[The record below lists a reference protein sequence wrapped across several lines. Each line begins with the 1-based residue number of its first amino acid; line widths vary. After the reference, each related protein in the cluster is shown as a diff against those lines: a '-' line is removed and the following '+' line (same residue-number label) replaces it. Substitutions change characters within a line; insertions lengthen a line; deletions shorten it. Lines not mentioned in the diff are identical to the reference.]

1 MRFLKKRNFVRFTDI
16 KEEVAS
22 YLPNADFSLLEKA
35 YVFSAKV
42 HKGQTRL
49 SGEPYLIHPL
59 EVAMILAKLRM
70 DLPTVSAGLLHDVL
84 EDTLTSFGEL
94 KELFGEEIANLVDG
108 VTKISKLPLT
118 DPKVSQAETYRK
130 MIMAMAK
137 DIRVILIKLADRLHN
152 VRTLEYHE
160 EEKRKLIA
168 KETIEIYAP
177 IAHRLG
183 IEWMKNELENLAFQH
198 LDPVAYNEI
207 YRKLRRFEK
216 EKQKYIEEVKEILKK
231 ILKENGIEAEIQG
244 RIKEP
249 YSVYEKMKRL
259 GIDFEQVYDLLA
271 FRVIVNTE
279 QECYQALGIIHSLWT
294 PVPGR
299 FKDYIALPK
308 PNFYQSLH
316 TTVIGPYGERMEV
329 QIRTWEMHKVAEDGI
344 AAHWKYKT
352 GKGLGEEE
360 VKKIG
365 WLRQILELQ
374 RELEDPK
381 EFLHILKIDL
391 YPDEVYVFTPKGE
404 VKVLPK
410 GATPIDFAYSIHTD
424 IGNHCYGAR
433 VNGKLVPLDYELK
446 SGEIVEILTSPKAHP
461 NRDWLKFAKTSRA
474 RAKILKF
481 LREQEKK
488 HAIIL
493 GQELCEKELKKVG
506 LSLSEFQKKEEFKNL
521 LESFNFKSSDDL
533 FAAIGF
539 GKITVSQVVDK
550 IAPQETPVKKSE
562 SKRIKLDNLIKIN
575 GMENL
580 LVYFAKCCNPLPGDE
595 VVGFIT
601 RGHGISIHT
610 SDCPNVLS
618 IPPERYVEVEWK
630 GENGFLFPVKIKVQA
645 EDRKGLLAALSNSI
659 SQMGINILKA
669 YVNTTK
675 TGEALNFFEVEISN
689 TKQLEKLL
697 SHLRKVKGV
706 KRVERVKKWV

>member
-1 MRFLKKRNFVRFTDI
+1 MRFLKRRNFVRFTDI

-22 YLPNADFSLLEKA
+22 YLPEADFSLLEKA

-70 DLPTVSAGLLHDVL
+70 DLPTISAGLLHDVL
-84 EDTLTSFGEL
+84 EDTLTSFQEI

-108 VTKISKLPLT
+108 VTKISKLPFT
-118 DPKVSQAETYRK
+118 DPKITQAETYRK

-207 YRKLRRFEK
+207 YRKLRHFEK
-216 EKQKYIEEVKEILKK
+216 EKQKYIEEVKK
-231 ILKENGIEAEIQG
+231 ILKNKLEENSIEAEIQG

-249 YSVYEKMKRL
+249 YSVYEKIKRL
-259 GIDFEQVYDLLA
+259 GINFEQVYDLLA
-271 FRVIVNTE
+271 FRVIVNSE

-316 TTVIGPYGERMEV
+316 TTVIGPYGEMMEV
-329 QIRTWEMHKVAEDGI
+329 QIRTWEMHKVAEEGI

-352 GKGLGEEE
+352 GKGLDEEE
-360 VKKIG
+360 VKRIG

-374 RELEDPK
+374 QELEDSR

-410 GATPIDFAYSIHTD
+410 GATPIDFAYSIHTE

-461 NRDWLKFAKTSRA
+461 NRDWLKFARTSRA

-481 LREQEKK
+481 LREQEKN

-506 LSLSEFQKKEEFKNL
+506 FSLGEIQKREEFKKL
-521 LESFNFKSSDDL
+521 LELFNFKSPDDL

-539 GKITVSQVVDK
+539 GKVTVSQIIGK
-550 IAPQETPVKKSE
+550 IAPQETLVRKGKSKK
-562 SKRIKLDNLIKIN
+562 INLGTLIKIN

-580 LVYFAKCCNPLPGDE
+580 LVHFAKCCNPLPGDE
-595 VVGFIT
+595 VIGFVT

-610 SDCPNVLS
+610 FDCPNVLS
-618 IPPERYVEVEWK
+618 VPPERYVEVEWK

-659 SQMGINILKA
+659 SQLGINILKA
-669 YVNTTK
+669 HVSTTK
-675 TGEALNFFEVEISN
+675 SGEALNFFEVEISN

-706 KRVERVKKWV
+706 KKAERVKKWI

>member
-1 MRFLKKRNFVRFTDI
+1 MRFLKRRNFVRFTDI

-22 YLPNADFSLLEKA
+22 YLPEADFSLLEKA

-70 DLPTVSAGLLHDVL
+70 DLPTISAGLLHDVL
-84 EDTLTSFGEL
+84 EDTLTSFQEI

-108 VTKISKLPLT
+108 VTKISKLPFT
-118 DPKVSQAETYRK
+118 DPKITQAETYRK

-207 YRKLRRFEK
+207 YRKLRHFEK
-216 EKQKYIEEVKEILKK
+216 EKQKYIEEVKK
-231 ILKENGIEAEIQG
+231 ILKNKLEENSIEAEIQG

-249 YSVYEKMKRL
+249 YSVYEKIKRL

-271 FRVIVNTE
+271 FRVIVNSE

-316 TTVIGPYGERMEV
+316 TTVIGPYGEMMEV
-329 QIRTWEMHKVAEDGI
+329 QIRTWEMHKVAEEGI

-352 GKGLGEEE
+352 GKGLDEEE
-360 VKKIG
+360 VKRIG

-374 RELEDPK
+374 QELEDSR

-410 GATPIDFAYSIHTD
+410 GATPIDFAYSIHTE

-461 NRDWLKFAKTSRA
+461 NRDWLKFARTSRA

-481 LREQEKK
+481 LREQEKN

-506 LSLSEFQKKEEFKNL
+506 FSLGEIQKREEFKKL
-521 LESFNFKSSDDL
+521 LELFNFKSPDDL

-539 GKITVSQVVDK
+539 GKVTVSQIIGK
-550 IAPQETPVKKSE
+550 IAPQETLVRKGKSKK
-562 SKRIKLDNLIKIN
+562 INLGTLIKIN

-580 LVYFAKCCNPLPGDE
+580 LVHFAKCCNPLPGDE
-595 VVGFIT
+595 VIGFVT

-610 SDCPNVLS
+610 FDCPNVLS
-618 IPPERYVEVEWK
+618 VPPERYVEVEWK

-659 SQMGINILKA
+659 SQLGINILKA
-669 YVNTTK
+669 HVSTTK
-675 TGEALNFFEVEISN
+675 SGEALNFFEVEISN

-706 KRVERVKKWV
+706 KKAERVKKWI

>member
-1 MRFLKKRNFVRFTDI
+1 MRFLKRRNFVRFTDI

-22 YLPNADFSLLEKA
+22 YLPEADFSLLEKA

-70 DLPTVSAGLLHDVL
+70 DLPTISAGLLHDVL
-84 EDTLTSFGEL
+84 EDTLTSFQEI

-108 VTKISKLPLT
+108 VTKISKLPFT
-118 DPKVSQAETYRK
+118 DPKITQAETYRK

-207 YRKLRRFEK
+207 YRKLRHFEK
-216 EKQKYIEEVKEILKK
+216 EKQKYIEEVKK
-231 ILKENGIEAEIQG
+231 ILKNKLEENSIEAEIQG

-249 YSVYEKMKRL
+249 YSVYEKIKRL

-271 FRVIVNTE
+271 FRVIVNSE

-316 TTVIGPYGERMEV
+316 TTVIGPYGEMMEV
-329 QIRTWEMHKVAEDGI
+329 QIRTWEMHKVAEEGI

-352 GKGLGEEE
+352 GKGLDEEE
-360 VKKIG
+360 VKRIG

-374 RELEDPK
+374 QELEDSR

-410 GATPIDFAYSIHTD
+410 GATPIDFAYSIHTE

-461 NRDWLKFAKTSRA
+461 NRDWLKFARTSRA

-481 LREQEKK
+481 LREQEKN

-493 GQELCEKELKKVG
+493 SQELCEKELKKVG
-506 LSLSEFQKKEEFKNL
+506 FSLGEIQKREEFKKL
-521 LESFNFKSSDDL
+521 LELFNFKSPDDL

-539 GKITVSQVVDK
+539 GKVTVSQIIGK
-550 IAPQETPVKKSE
+550 IAPQETLVRKGKSKK
-562 SKRIKLDNLIKIN
+562 INLGTLIKIN

-580 LVYFAKCCNPLPGDE
+580 LVHFAKCCNPLPGDE
-595 VVGFIT
+595 VIGFVT

-610 SDCPNVLS
+610 FDCPNVLS
-618 IPPERYVEVEWK
+618 VPPERYVEVEWK

-659 SQMGINILKA
+659 SQLGINILKA
-669 YVNTTK
+669 HVSTTK
-675 TGEALNFFEVEISN
+675 SGEALNFFEVEISN

-706 KRVERVKKWV
+706 KKAERVKKWI

>member
-160 EEKRKLIA
+160 EGKRKLIA

-177 IAHRLG
+177 LAHRLG

-279 QECYQALGIIHSLWT
+279 QECYQALGIVHSLWT

-352 GKGLGEEE
+352 GKGLDEEE

-374 RELEDPK
+374 QELEDSK

-474 RAKILKF
+474 RTKILKF

-506 LSLSEFQKKEEFKNL
+506 LSLSEFQKKEEFKKL

-550 IAPQETPVKKSE
+550 IAPQETPIKKSE
-562 SKRIKLDNLIKIN
+562 RKRIKLDNLIKIN

>member
-59 EVAMILAKLRM
+59 EVAMILAKLRT

-177 IAHRLG
+177 LAHRLG
-183 IEWMKNELENLAFQH
+183 IEWMKNELENLAFRH

-279 QECYQALGIIHSLWT
+279 QECYQALGIVHSLWT

-352 GKGLGEEE
+352 GKGLDEEE

-374 RELEDPK
+374 QELEDSK

-474 RAKILKF
+474 RTKILKF
-481 LREQEKK
+481 LREQEKN

-493 GQELCEKELKKVG
+493 GQELCEKELKKIG
-506 LSLSEFQKKEEFKNL
+506 LSLSEFQKKEEFKKL

-550 IAPQETPVKKSE
+550 IAPQETPIKKSE
-562 SKRIKLDNLIKIN
+562 RKRIKLDNLIKIN

-706 KRVERVKKWV
+706 KRVERVKKWI

>member
-1 MRFLKKRNFVRFTDI
+1 MRFFKRRNFVRFTDI

-22 YLPNADFSLLEKA
+22 YSPDADFSLLEKA

-70 DLPTVSAGLLHDVL
+70 DLPTISAGLLHDVL
-84 EDTLTSFGEL
+84 EDTLTSFQEL

-108 VTKISKLPLT
+108 VTKISKLPFS
-118 DPKVSQAETYRK
+118 DPKITQAETYRK

-168 KETIEIYAP
+168 KETLEIYAP

-207 YRKLRRFEK
+207 YRKLRHFEK
-216 EKQKYIEEVKEILKK
+216 EKQKYIEEVKKILKNK
-231 ILKENGIEAEIQG
+231 LKENGIEAEIQG

-271 FRVIVNTE
+271 FRVIVNSE

-329 QIRTWEMHKVAEDGI
+329 QIRTWEMHKVAEEGI

-352 GKGLGEEE
+352 GKGLDEEE
-360 VKKIG
+360 AEKIG

-374 RELEDPK
+374 QELEDSK

-410 GATPIDFAYSIHTD
+410 GATPIDFAYSIHTE

-461 NRDWLKFAKTSRA
+461 NRDWLKFARTSRA
-474 RAKILKF
+474 RTKILKF
-481 LREQEKK
+481 LREQEKN

-506 LSLSEFQKKEEFKNL
+506 LSLGELQQKEEFKKL
-521 LESFNFKSSDDL
+521 LELFNFKSPDDL

-539 GKITVSQVVDK
+539 GKITVSQVVGK
-550 IAPQETPVKKSE
+550 IAPQETLVRKGKSR
-562 SKRIKLDNLIKIN
+562 KINLGTLIKIN

-580 LVYFAKCCNPLPGDE
+580 LVHFAKCCNPLPGDE
-595 VVGFIT
+595 VIGFVT

-618 IPPERYVEVEWK
+618 VPPERYVEVEWK

-669 YVNTTK
+669 HVSTTK
-675 TGEALNFFEVEISN
+675 SGEALNFFEVEISN

-706 KRVERVKKWV
+706 KKAERVKKWI

>member
-22 YLPNADFSLLEKA
+22 YLLNADFSLLEKA

-177 IAHRLG
+177 LAHRLG
-183 IEWMKNELENLAFQH
+183 IEWMKNELENLAFRH

-279 QECYQALGIIHSLWT
+279 QECYQALGIVHSLWT

-352 GKGLGEEE
+352 GKGLDEEE

-374 RELEDPK
+374 QELEDSK

-391 YPDEVYVFTPKGE
+391 CPDEVYVFTPKGE

-461 NRDWLKFAKTSRA
+461 NRDRLKFAKTSRA
-474 RAKILKF
+474 RTKILKF
-481 LREQEKK
+481 LREQEKN

-493 GQELCEKELKKVG
+493 GQELCEKELKKIG
-506 LSLSEFQKKEEFKNL
+506 LSLSEFQKKEEFKKL

-550 IAPQETPVKKSE
+550 IAPQETPIKKSE
-562 SKRIKLDNLIKIN
+562 RKRIKLDNLIKIN

-645 EDRKGLLAALSNSI
+645 EDRKGLLAALSTSI

-706 KRVERVKKWV
+706 KRVERVKKWI

>member
-474 RAKILKF
+474 RTKILKF

>member
-1 MRFLKKRNFVRFTDI
+1 MRFFKRRNFVRFTDI

-22 YLPNADFSLLEKA
+22 YSPDADFSLLEKA

-70 DLPTVSAGLLHDVL
+70 DLPTISAGLLHDVL
-84 EDTLTSFGEL
+84 EDTLTSFQEL

-108 VTKISKLPLT
+108 VTKISKLPFS
-118 DPKVSQAETYRK
+118 DPKITQAETYRK

-168 KETIEIYAP
+168 KETLEIYAP

-207 YRKLRRFEK
+207 YRKLRHFEK
-216 EKQKYIEEVKEILKK
+216 EKQKYIEEVKKILKNK
-231 ILKENGIEAEIQG
+231 LKENGIEAEIQG

-271 FRVIVNTE
+271 FRVIVNSE

-329 QIRTWEMHKVAEDGI
+329 QIRTWEMHKVAEEGI

-352 GKGLGEEE
+352 GKGLDEEE
-360 VKKIG
+360 AEKIG

-374 RELEDPK
+374 QELEDSK

-410 GATPIDFAYSIHTD
+410 GATPIDFAYSIHTE

-461 NRDWLKFAKTSRA
+461 NRDWLKFARTSRA
-474 RAKILKF
+474 RTKILKF
-481 LREQEKK
+481 LREQEKN

-506 LSLSEFQKKEEFKNL
+506 LSLGELQKKEEFKKL
-521 LESFNFKSSDDL
+521 LELFNFKSPDDL

-539 GKITVSQVVDK
+539 GKITVSQVVGK
-550 IAPQETPVKKSE
+550 IAPQETLVRKGKSR
-562 SKRIKLDNLIKIN
+562 KINLGTLIKIN

-580 LVYFAKCCNPLPGDE
+580 LVHFAKCCNPLPGDE
-595 VVGFIT
+595 VIGFVT

-618 IPPERYVEVEWK
+618 VPPERYVEVEWK

-669 YVNTTK
+669 HVSTTK
-675 TGEALNFFEVEISN
+675 SGEALNFFEVEISN

-706 KRVERVKKWV
+706 KKAERVKKWI

>member
-474 RAKILKF
+474 RTKILKF

-550 IAPQETPVKKSE
+550 IAPQETPVKKSK

>member
-183 IEWMKNELENLAFQH
+183 IEWMKNELENLAFQY
-198 LDPVAYNEI
+198 LDPVVYNEI

-474 RAKILKF
+474 RTKILKF

>member
-118 DPKVSQAETYRK
+118 NPKVSQAETYRK

-474 RAKILKF
+474 RTKILKF

-562 SKRIKLDNLIKIN
+562 SKRIELDNLIKIN

>member
-279 QECYQALGIIHSLWT
+279 QECYQALGIVHSLWT

-352 GKGLGEEE
+352 GKGLNEEE

-374 RELEDPK
+374 QELEDSK

-474 RAKILKF
+474 RTKILKF

-506 LSLSEFQKKEEFKNL
+506 LSLSEFQKKEEFKKL

-550 IAPQETPVKKSE
+550 IAPQETPIKKSE
-562 SKRIKLDNLIKIN
+562 RKRIKLDNLIKIN

>member
-177 IAHRLG
+177 LAHRLG
-183 IEWMKNELENLAFQH
+183 IEWMKNELENLAFRH

-279 QECYQALGIIHSLWT
+279 QECYQALGIVHSLWT

-352 GKGLGEEE
+352 GKGLDEEE

-374 RELEDPK
+374 QELEDSK

-474 RAKILKF
+474 RTKILKF
-481 LREQEKK
+481 LREQEKN

-493 GQELCEKELKKVG
+493 GQELCEKELKKIG
-506 LSLSEFQKKEEFKNL
+506 LSLSEFQKKEEFKKL

-550 IAPQETPVKKSE
+550 IAPQETPIKKSE
-562 SKRIKLDNLIKIN
+562 RKRIKLDNLIKIN

-706 KRVERVKKWV
+706 KRVERVKKWI

>member
-1 MRFLKKRNFVRFTDI
+1 MRFLKRRNFVRFTDI

-22 YLPNADFSLLEKA
+22 YSPDADFSLLEKA

-70 DLPTVSAGLLHDVL
+70 DLPTISAGLLHDVL
-84 EDTLTSFGEL
+84 EDTLTSFQEL

-108 VTKISKLPLT
+108 VTKISKLPFS
-118 DPKVSQAETYRK
+118 DPKITQAETYRK

-168 KETIEIYAP
+168 KETLEIYAP

-207 YRKLRRFEK
+207 YRKLRHFEK
-216 EKQKYIEEVKEILKK
+216 EKQKYIEEVKKILKNK
-231 ILKENGIEAEIQG
+231 LKENGIEAEIQG

-271 FRVIVNTE
+271 FRVIVNSE

-329 QIRTWEMHKVAEDGI
+329 QIRTWEMHKVAEEGI

-352 GKGLGEEE
+352 GKGLDEEE
-360 VKKIG
+360 AEKIG

-374 RELEDPK
+374 QELEDSK

-410 GATPIDFAYSIHTD
+410 GATPIDFAYSIHTE

-461 NRDWLKFAKTSRA
+461 NRDWLKFARTSRA
-474 RAKILKF
+474 RTKILKF
-481 LREQEKK
+481 LREQEKN

-506 LSLSEFQKKEEFKNL
+506 LSLGELQKKEEFKKL
-521 LESFNFKSSDDL
+521 LELFNFKLPDDL

-539 GKITVSQVVDK
+539 GKITVSQVVGK
-550 IAPQETPVKKSE
+550 IAPQETLVRKGKSR
-562 SKRIKLDNLIKIN
+562 KINLGTLIKIN

-580 LVYFAKCCNPLPGDE
+580 LVHFAKCCNPLPGDE
-595 VVGFIT
+595 VIGFVT

-618 IPPERYVEVEWK
+618 VPPERYVEVEWK

-669 YVNTTK
+669 HVSTTK
-675 TGEALNFFEVEISN
+675 SGEALNFFEVEISN

-706 KRVERVKKWV
+706 KKAERVKKWI

>member
-352 GKGLGEEE
+352 GKGLDEEE

-374 RELEDPK
+374 QELEDSK

-474 RAKILKF
+474 RTKILKF
-481 LREQEKK
+481 LREQEKN

-493 GQELCEKELKKVG
+493 GQELCEKELKKIG
-506 LSLSEFQKKEEFKNL
+506 LSLSEFQKKEEFKKL

-550 IAPQETPVKKSE
+550 IAPQETPIKKSE
-562 SKRIKLDNLIKIN
+562 RKRIKLDNLIKIN